1 MAPAM
6 ATAGCA
12 MTLTAGEASRD
23 DFDHLQTDGRRV
35 WGRRVGVVQCVFV
48 YSYTGSHSIELPPLP
63 AIFFC
68 CDSQYIINT

>member
-35 WGRRVGVVQCVFV
+35 WCLTVSDGRTVLL
-48 YSYTGSHSIELPPLP
+48 YSYTEVTASNYRLSRR
-63 AIFFC
+63 FFC
-68 CDSQYIINT
+68 TVTHNI